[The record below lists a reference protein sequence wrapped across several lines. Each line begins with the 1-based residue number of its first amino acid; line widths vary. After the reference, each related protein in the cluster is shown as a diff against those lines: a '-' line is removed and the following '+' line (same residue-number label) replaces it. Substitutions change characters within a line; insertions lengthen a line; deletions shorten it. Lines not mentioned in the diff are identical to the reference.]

1 MRISRE
7 WIVHAFFTL
16 VEHGAIRVLDAL
28 TTLVLIRILGGVHFG
43 MFSVY
48 QSWVGLILLMLP
60 YAELSLYRDYGTLK
74 ATGELG
80 PQLATFKTY
89 NFIKLALAAVLAVS
103 LALPEKG
110 DIYSAR
116 VSLLGFAMALPLS
129 QSFYGFMRD
138 PMRFERQQHLVAIIS
153 SMQKI
158 CLIGA
163 MVAAFFVFP
172 GRMPVL
178 FCSAMVVYVFFAFVW
193 SKAARDAV
201 PRARL
206 SLGEFAD
213 RLKKI
218 MRGTVIWIHING
230 VITGTVL
237 TLDILM
243 LNAVKADLEEIGRY
257 SIALK
262 VANFF
267 QLVPM
272 ALANS
277 FGVYLG
283 KWQHAQNPRK
293 EQKAMYALV
302 AGFSLMCYA
311 LFRIAYHFGM
321 PILDFIG
328 KHKIAGDAFTRVMQY
343 YYWQMFGL
351 MIMAAV
357 FPLSTYLG
365 ARASL
370 KKITAW
376 IFIPWFLFAAVVYR
390 VAAGY
395 GLLYAARANV
405 VTYAA
410 LCAGMIVFYFANR
423 KTFEVVK
430 DSGSAP

>member
-7 WIVHAFFTL
+7 WIAHAFFTL

-28 TTLVLIRILGGVHFG
+28 TTLVLIRILGGLHFG

-48 QSWVGLILLMLP
+48 QSWVGLVLLVLP

-80 PQLATFKTY
+80 SQLATFKTY
-89 NFIKLALAAVLAVS
+89 NFIKLALAAAIAMS

-116 VSLLGFAMALPLS
+116 ISLLGFAMALPLS

-138 PMRFERQQHLVAIIS
+138 PLRFERQQHLVAMVS
-153 SMQKI
+153 SVQKI

-163 MVAAFFVFP
+163 MIAAFYSYP
-172 GRMPVL
+172 GNVPVL
-178 FCSAMVVYVFFAFVW
+178 FGGAMAVYVVFAFVW
-193 SKAARDAV
+193 AKAARNVV
-201 PRARL
+201 PRARQ
-206 SLGEFAD
+206 SLREFAG

-218 MRGTVIWIHING
+218 MRGTVLWIHVNG

-262 VANFF
+262 AAGFF
-267 QLVPM
+267 QLIPM

-283 KWQHAQNPRK
+283 KWQHSQNPRK

-302 AGFSLMCYA
+302 AVFSAMCFA
-311 LFRIAYHFGM
+311 LFKVAYHFGM

-328 KHKIAGDAFTRVMQY
+328 KHKITGDAFTRVMQY

-351 MIMAAV
+351 MLMSAA

-365 ARASL
+365 ARAPL
-370 KKITAW
+370 KKITVQ
-376 IFIPWFLFAAVVYR
+376 IFIPWFLFAALTYR
-390 VAAGY
+390 IAAGH

-405 VTYAA
+405 VTYGA
-410 LCAGMIVFYFANR
+410 LCVGMVVFYLVNR
-423 KTFEVVK
+423 RTFEK
-430 DSGSAP
+430 GKGA

>member
-1 MRISRE
+1 MKISRE
-7 WIVHAFFTL
+7 WITHAFYTL
-16 VEHGAIRVLDAL
+16 VEHGAIRILDAL

-48 QSWVGLILLMLP
+48 QSWAGLVLLMLP

-89 NFIKLALAAVLAVS
+89 NFIKLTLAAIIAIA

-110 DIYSAR
+110 DIYIVR

-138 PMRFERQQHLVAIIS
+138 PLRFERQQHLVAIIS
-153 SMQKI
+153 SIQKI

-163 MVAAFFVFP
+163 MIAAFYLNP
-172 GRMPVL
+172 GNVPVL
-178 FCSAMVVYVFFAFVW
+178 FGGAMAVYVMFAFVW
-193 SKAARDAV
+193 AKAACNVV
-201 PRARL
+201 PRVRQ
-206 SLGEFAD
+206 SIREFAG

-218 MRGTVIWIHING
+218 MRGTVLWIHING

-262 VANFF
+262 AANFF

-272 ALANS
+272 SLANS

-283 KWQHAQNPRK
+283 KWQHSQNVEK
-293 EQKAMYALV
+293 ERKAMYILV
-302 AGFSLMCYA
+302 AGFSVMCFI
-311 LFRIAYHFGM
+311 LFKIAYYFGM

-328 KHKIAGDAFTRVMQY
+328 KHKITGDAFTRVMQY

-351 MIMAAV
+351 MLMSAT

-365 ARASL
+365 ARAPL
-370 KKITAW
+370 KKITLYL
-376 IFIPWFLFAAVVYR
+376 FVPWFVFAGVVYR
-390 VAAGY
+390 VAAAHSLVY
-395 GLLYAARANV
+395 TARANV
-405 VTYAA
+405 VTYGT
-410 LCAGMIVFYFANR
+410 LCLGMVVFYFVNR
-423 KTFEVVK
+423 RTFEK
-430 DSGSAP
+430 GKGA